1 MIKKISE
8 ILNYK
13 EKIYFFYLLCLMVVG
28 MILETLGI
36 GLVIPIILILLKGK
50 EGLLEIS
57 FFQKYEEII
66 LNYNSSEIVVI
77 GLLLLLSV
85 YLFKY
90 LFLVFLY
97 FRQFN
102 FSANV
107 LLRITNQ
114 IFKNYLIK
122 PYKFFLDANSSKLI
136 NNLITQVS
144 VFTDQALETLMTI
157 GTELFILIGILSFL
171 IYVEPSATLLIISM
185 ITIPSLIFFLI
196 VKNKAKKWGQTK
208 QLYEEQ
214 NIKNLQQTLS
224 GIKEIKIFGKEIQFY
239 NIFKNNLFFVANTR
253 KKMLILNQ
261 IPRVWLESLAILSIS
276 ALIYFLS
283 NQKGSEIL
291 ISTIGL
297 FAAAA
302 FRLLPSLN
310 RIMLAAQVLRYGYA
324 ATNRVHQELEILKSK
339 NIIISDKFEELP
351 EQFKSINFSN
361 VNFGYNTN
369 QKILNNIN
377 LKICKGDFIGVAGVT
392 GSGKS
397 TFVDILT
404 GLIEPV
410 SGQVLYNEKLDI
422 IDFEKSWQSKIG
434 YAPQMYNLLD
444 DTILNNIT
452 FNDKEIEK
460 KLIILKESLKIA
472 ELEKFIE
479 TLPDKL
485 NTKIGERGIKLSG
498 GQKQRIIIARA
509 LYRNPEILILDEATN
524 ALDSDTEQKI
534 IKNLLMKKKNISII
548 MITHRES
555 SLLACNKIFR
565 LQKDKNIILEEK

>member
-1 MIKKISE
+1 MPLS
-8 ILNYK
+8 
-13 EKIYFFYLLCLMVVG
+13 
-28 MILETLGI
+28 
-36 GLVIPIILILLKGK
+36 LK
-50 EGLLEIS
+50 
-57 FFQKYEEII
+57 
-66 LNYNSSEIVVI
+66 
-77 GLLLLLSV
+77 
-85 YLFKY
+85 
-90 LFLVFLY
+90 
-97 FRQFN
+97 
-102 FSANV
+102 
-107 LLRITNQ
+107 
-114 IFKNYLIK
+114 
-122 PYKFFLDANSSKLI
+122 
-136 NNLITQVS
+136 
-144 VFTDQALETLMTI
+144 
-157 GTELFILIGILSFL
+157 
-171 IYVEPSATLLIISM
+171 
-185 ITIPSLIFFLI
+185 
-196 VKNKAKKWGQTK
+196 
-208 QLYEEQ
+208 
-214 NIKNLQQTLS
+214 
-224 GIKEIKIFGKEIQFY
+224 IKIANAINCKDVFK
-239 NIFKNNLFFVANTR
+239 FKNNLFFVANTR

>member
-404 GLIEPV
+404 GLIELV